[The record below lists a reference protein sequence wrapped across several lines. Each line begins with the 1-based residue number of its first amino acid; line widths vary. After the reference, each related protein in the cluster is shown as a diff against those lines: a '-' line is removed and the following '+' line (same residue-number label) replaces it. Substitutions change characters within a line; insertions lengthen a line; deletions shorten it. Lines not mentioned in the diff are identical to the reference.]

1 MFHPH
6 RNKAPCCET
15 ESGKLIFNYQLNM
28 KIVVIG
34 SGNVAESLAQA
45 VAEADSL
52 ELVQLFARNEERGR
66 KVAGLAH
73 TEWSNS
79 TLAEADLYLISVSDN
94 AVAEVAK
101 SLQVPEGAVVAHT
114 AGCCPIEALAP
125 HVHRAVF
132 YPFQTFSVGR
142 KVDFTKGYIFL
153 EGASDHALEVIE
165 KAAHALTTKV
175 LPADTAR
182 RAVIHLSGVFACNF
196 ANAMYAN
203 AAEVLSSAGLPF
215 DIVAPV
221 IEETAKKAVEVLNP
235 VATQTGPA
243 RRGDTQT
250 LERHRRMLA
259 GEERK
264 LRIYNEISEDIWDKT
279 KTSKS

>member
-1 MFHPH
+1 
-6 RNKAPCCET
+6 
-15 ESGKLIFNYQLNM
+15 M
-28 KIVVIG
+28 KIVIVG

-45 VAEADSL
+45 VTEADGL
-52 ELVQLFARNEERGR
+52 ELVQIFARNEERGR
-66 KVAGLAH
+66 KVAELAH
-73 TEWSNS
+73 SEWSNS
-79 TLAEADLYLISVSDN
+79 ELAEADLYLISVSDN
-94 AVAEVAK
+94 AVEGCAK
-101 SLQVPEGAVVAHT
+101 SLHIPQNAVIAHT

-125 HVHRAVF
+125 HTHRAVF

-142 KVDFTKGYIFL
+142 KVDFTKGYIFV
-153 EGASDHALEVIE
+153 EGATDHALHTVEEV
-165 KAAHALTTKV
+165 AHALTDKV

-203 AAEVLSSAGLPF
+203 AAEVLAKEGLPF

-221 IEETAKKAVEVLNP
+221 IEETAKKVIESQNP
-235 VATQTGPA
+235 ALSQTGPA

-259 GEERK
+259 EEPEKRE
-264 LRIYNEISEDIWDKT
+264 IYDKISEDIWHRT
-279 KTSKS
+279 KTSKNF